1 MDTGHTYRIR
11 AKSSTLRSGEVASP
25 TVPGSIEFSAPPEFL
40 GRSGVWTPEDF
51 FVAAVVTCYV
61 STFSSMAD
69 LSKFNFVSLEVEAEG
84 RLERVEGAWKFVQVV
99 LRPSLQITRESDR
112 ERAGRLLEKAE
123 KGCLVARSITAQTIL
138 EPAITVSS
146 LEPVAA
152 PAV

>member
-1 MDTGHTYRIR
+1 MDTVHTYRIR
-11 AKSSTLRSGEVASP
+11 AKSTALRSGEVASP

-51 FVAAVVTCYV
+51 FVAAVVTCFV
-61 STFSSMAD
+61 STFSSIAD
-69 LSKFNFVSLEVEAEG
+69 LSKFNFVSLDVEAEA
-84 RLERVEGAWKFVQVV
+84 RLERVDGAWKFVQVI
-99 LRPSLQITRESDR
+99 LRPSLQIARETDR

-138 EPAITVSS
+138 EPAISVGS

-152 PAV
+152 PGV

>member
-1 MDTGHTYRIR
+1 MDTVHTYRIR
-11 AKSSTLRSGEVASP
+11 AKSTTLRSGEVASP
-25 TVPGSIEFSAPPEFL
+25 TVPGSIDFSAPPEFL

-69 LSKFNFVSLEVEAEG
+69 LSKFNFVSLDVEAEG
-84 RLERVEGAWKFVQVV
+84 RLERVEGAWKFVQVI
-99 LRPSLQITRESDR
+99 LRPSLQIAREGDR

-138 EPAITVSS
+138 EPAVTVASS
-146 LEPVAA
+146 DLVTSPAA
-152 PAV
+152 